1 MKYIS
6 HDVATP
12 IYFVSVINPLLI
24 DMWYKPRV
32 RKVETDKKDALKSR
46 IAPLIMAWIMRIHS
60 WWGQAQD
67 AKDFH
72 GYTQVQKERLHKSLR
87 SLF

>member
-46 IAPLIMAWIMRIHS
+46 IAPLIMA
-60 WWGQAQD
+60 
-67 AKDFH
+67 
-72 GYTQVQKERLHKSLR
+72 
-87 SLF
+87 